1 MERITGEAP
10 LPGAL
15 RGGVAAIGNFDGF
28 HIGHQAVVGRALAR
42 ARTEGLP
49 ALTLTF
55 DPHPARLFR
64 PQSPPFMLT
73 TTAQKLDLLETFGID
88 AAVVLRFD
96 AAFAALPA
104 EAFVADVLMARLG
117 LVGVVT
123 GEDFTFGRGAGGDTA
138 KLLELGAPR
147 GLIAETV
154 APVRDEGAAIISSTR
169 VRAALQAGHCRE
181 AAALM
186 GRPFAIRGT
195 VEHGDKRGR
204 TIDVPTANVAIGGEY
219 VRPAYGIYA
228 VRCRLEDGRL
238 VDGVANLGIRPMF
251 TPPKELLEVHL
262 FDFAGDLYG
271 QAIETQLI
279 AHLRPEMKL
288 ASLEALKAQIAKDIV
303 DARAALQQGKP

>member
-1 MERITGEAP
+1 MKRIMGDAP
-10 LPGAL
+10 LAEAL

-28 HIGHQAVVGRALAR
+28 HIGHQAVVGRALQRAR
-42 ARTEGLP
+42 AEGLP
-49 ALTLTF
+49 ALAITF

-64 PQSPPFMLT
+64 PQSPPFALT
-73 TTAQKLDLLETFGID
+73 TTDQKLDLLEAFGMD

-96 AAFAALPA
+96 AAFAALTA
-104 EAFVADVLMARLG
+104 DEFVSGVLARRLG
-117 LVGVVT
+117 LTGAVT
-123 GEDFTFGRGAGGDTA
+123 GEDFTFGRGAGGDPA
-138 KLLELGAPR
+138 KLLELGAIH
-147 GLIAETV
+147 GLIPETV
-154 APVRDEGAAIISSTR
+154 APVRDDGSAIISSTR

-204 TIDVPTANVAIGGEY
+204 TIDVPTANVAIGDEY

-228 VRCRLEDGRL
+228 VRCRLEDGR
-238 VDGVANLGIRPMF
+238 VVEGVANLGIRPMF

-262 FDFAGDLYG
+262 FGFAGDLYG
-271 QAIETQLI
+271 QTIETQLI

-303 DARAALQQGKP
+303 DARAALL

>member
-1 MERITGEAP
+1 MKRVMGDAP
-10 LPGAL
+10 LAEAL

-28 HIGHQAVVGRALAR
+28 HIGHQAVVGRALQRAR
-42 ARTEGLP
+42 AEGLP
-49 ALTLTF
+49 ALAITF

-64 PQSPPFMLT
+64 PQSPPFALT
-73 TTAQKLDLLETFGID
+73 TTEQKLDLLEAFGMD

-104 EAFVADVLMARLG
+104 HEFVSDVLARRLG
-117 LVGVVT
+117 LTGTVT
-123 GEDFTFGRGAGGDTA
+123 GEDFTFGRGASGDPA
-138 KLLELGAPR
+138 KLLELGSAH
-147 GLIAETV
+147 GLIPETV
-154 APVRDEGAAIISSTR
+154 APVRDEGSAIISSTR

-186 GRPFAIRGT
+186 GRPFAIRGV

-204 TIDVPTANVAIGGEY
+204 TIDVPTANVAIGDDY

-228 VRCRLEDGRL
+228 VRCRLEDGRI
-238 VDGVANLGIRPMF
+238 VEGVANLGIRPMF

-262 FDFAGDLYG
+262 FDYAGDLYG
-271 QAIETQLI
+271 QTIETQLI

-303 DARAALQQGKP
+303 DARAALL

>member
-1 MERITGEAP
+1 MERITGDAP
-10 LPGAL
+10 LAKAL

-28 HIGHQAVVGRALAR
+28 HIGHQAVVGRALERAR
-42 ARTEGLP
+42 AEGLP
-49 ALTLTF
+49 ALALTF

-64 PQSPPFMLT
+64 PQSPPFALT
-73 TTAQKLDLLETFGID
+73 TTDQKLDLLEAFGVD

-96 AAFAALPA
+96 AAFAALTA
-104 EAFVADVLMARLG
+104 DEFVSSVLVGRLG
-117 LVGVVT
+117 LTGTVT
-123 GEDFTFGRGAGGDTA
+123 GEDFTFGRGASGDTA
-138 KLLELGAPR
+138 KLLEFGAAH
-147 GLIAETV
+147 GLIPETV
-154 APVRDEGAAIISSTR
+154 APVRDEGSAIISSTR

-204 TIDVPTANVAIGGEY
+204 TIDVPTANVAIGAEY

-228 VRCRLEDGRL
+228 VRCRLEDGRM

-262 FDFAGDLYG
+262 FGFAGDLYG
-271 QAIETQLI
+271 QTIETQLI

-288 ASLEALKAQIAKDIV
+288 ASLDALKAQIAKDIV
-303 DARAALQQGKP
+303 DARAALL